1 MERDNRMILRLPM
14 ISGHDCP
21 VCNTFISNYKPF
33 TLFGGYTKEG
43 VRKTGVYLLCC
54 DQCNLFFAREGQI
67 EMIARAR
74 GFRPTTFPAEG
85 TGSEILEKAYSVPE
99 FQIRLEAS
107 DGETDLFSPK
117 HLVFGEKRQT
127 CLFCNGQLHKMESII
142 PVKKGENKILQG
154 NGCDCCG
161 VLYIDQNKQK
171 IVENWINRS
180 STARESFL
188 VETGPEEDSAA
199 ITGQEA
205 FGETEPD
212 QSEEAM
218 VPGAFASEEMA
229 FPGADWEIE
238 NMAESE
244 DDMAEEA
251 TVPQN
256 DWETEWMM
264 ESTGNET
271 EESAIWDSSEA
282 GGTVIPEEKEETE
295 GTLAEEDN
303 KSDVKTIPGTQITIW
318 AEGEDEDR
326 ALADPDNEAVHLI
339 VYAHGTQ
346 QYEKMRAIHNQRT
359 DKSFTDISEY
369 RQFASQYGKPDLEI
383 EFGDAEVKPGSGLTN
398 PGIQTA
404 LNIYG
409 YKVIQADCLPDA
421 YRQELLGEILD
432 LRILTQ
438 EEFSRFF
445 VWLILFT
452 GSQYP
457 KAKEKWQHDF
467 NFVKKYRLNPER
479 FMNARFNNWHT
490 TDPDY

>member
-14 ISGHDCP
+14 IAGHDCP
-21 VCNTFISNYKPF
+21 VCNTFMSYYKPF
-33 TLFGGYTKEG
+33 TLFSGYTKEG
-43 VRKTGVYLLCC
+43 VRKTGVYLLYC
-54 DQCNLFFAREGQI
+54 DQCSLFFAREGQV
-67 EMIARAR
+67 EMIARAK
-74 GFRPTTFPAEG
+74 GFRPSTFPAEG
-85 TGSEILEKAYSVPE
+85 SGSEILGKAYSEPE
-99 FQIRLEAS
+99 LPIRLEAS
-107 DGETDLFSPK
+107 DGGIDPFSPK
-117 HLVFGEKRQT
+117 RLVFGEKRQT
-127 CLFCNGQLHKMESII
+127 CLLCNGQLHKMESII
-142 PVKKGENKILQG
+142 PVKKGENKILPG
-154 NGCDCCG
+154 DGCDCCG

-188 VETGPEEDSAA
+188 VETGLEEDSAS

-238 NMAESE
+238 NMAEFE
-244 DDMAEEA
+244 DDMGEEA
-251 TVPQN
+251 AVPQS
-256 DWETEWMM
+256 DWEIEEMLNPAD
-264 ESTGNET
+264 SDT
-271 EESAIWDSSEA
+271 EESVIWDSSEA
-282 GGTVIPEEKEETE
+282 EGIVIPEEKEEAE
-295 GTLAEEDN
+295 GTLTPEDD
-303 KSDVKTIPGTQITIW
+303 KSEVKTIPGTQITIW

-326 ALADPDNEAVHLI
+326 AFDDPDNEAVHLI

-369 RQFASQYGKPDLEI
+369 RQFAAQYGKPDLEI
-383 EFGDAEVKPGSGLTN
+383 EFGGAEIKPVSGLTN

-409 YKVIQADCLPDA
+409 YKVTQADCLPDV

-445 VWLILFT
+445 VWLILFS

-457 KAKEKWQHDF
+457 KAKEKWQQDIE
-467 NFVKKYRLNPER
+467 FVKKYRLNPER
-479 FMNARFNNWHT
+479 FLNPRF
-490 TDPDY
+490 DK

>member
-1 MERDNRMILRLPM
+1 MQEKVEAMERDNRMILRLPM

-85 TGSEILEKAYSVPE
+85 TGSEILEKAYSVPDLP
-99 FQIRLEAS
+99 IRLETS
-107 DGETDLFSPK
+107 DGGTDLFSPK

-142 PVKKGENKILQG
+142 PGRKGSGKILPG
-154 NGCDCCG
+154 DGCVRCG
-161 VLYIDQNKQK
+161 VLFINQNKQK
-171 IVENWINRS
+171 IVENWIS
-180 STARESFL
+180 QSTAARETFL
-188 VETGPEEDSAA
+188 VETGSGEDVTVITDQDTFGDTDPDKTEETMVPGGCAYEEMVYPEEDR
-199 ITGQEA
+199 
-205 FGETEPD
+205 
-212 QSEEAM
+212 
-218 VPGAFASEEMA
+218 
-229 FPGADWEIE
+229 EIE

-244 DDMAEEA
+244 DDMAEETA
-251 TVPQN
+251 APQSDCETDEMADPADN
-256 DWETEWMM
+256 DTDEP
-264 ESTGNET
+264 
-271 EESAIWDSSEA
+271 AIWDSSEA
-282 GGTVIPEEKEETE
+282 GGTVAPEETE
-295 GTLAEEDN
+295 GTLTPEDD
-303 KSDVKTIPGTQITIW
+303 KSEVKTIPGTRITVW

-326 ALADPDNEAVHLI
+326 ALDDPDNEAVHLI
-339 VYAHGTQ
+339 VYAHGMQ

-369 RQFASQYGKPDLEI
+369 RQFAAQYGKPDLEI
-383 EFGDAEVKPGSGLTN
+383 EFGGAEIKQGSELTN

-445 VWLILFT
+445 VWLILFS

-457 KAKEKWQHDF
+457 KAKGKWQQDIE
-467 NFVKKYRLNPER
+467 FVKNYRLNPER
-479 FMNARFNNWHT
+479 FLNARF
-490 TDPDY
+490 DK

>member
-117 HLVFGEKRQT
+117 HLVFGEKRHI
-127 CLFCNGQLHKMESII
+127 CLFCNGQLHRMESII
-142 PVKKGENKILQG
+142 PGRKGGGKILPG
-154 NGCDCCG
+154 DGCDCCG
-161 VLYIDQNKQK
+161 VLFIDQNKQI
-171 IVENWINRS
+171 IVENWIS
-180 STARESFL
+180 QSPVARESFL
-188 VETGPEEDSAA
+188 VETGLGEDSAA
-199 ITGQEA
+199 ITDQEA

-218 VPGAFASEEMA
+218 VPGAFASEDMA
-229 FPGADWEIE
+229 FPGEDWEIE

-251 TVPQN
+251 AVPQS

-264 ESTGNET
+264 ESNGNET
-271 EESAIWDSSEA
+271 EESTVWDSSEA
-282 GGTVIPEEKEETE
+282 EGTVIPEEKGETE
-295 GTLAEEDN
+295 GTLTPEDDKN
-303 KSDVKTIPGTQITIW
+303 EVKTIPGTQITIW

-326 ALADPDNEAVHLI
+326 ALDDPDNEAVNLI

-369 RQFASQYGKPDLEI
+369 RQFAAQYGKPDLEI
-383 EFGDAEVKPGSGLTN
+383 EFGGAEIKQGSQLTN

-409 YKVIQADCLPDA
+409 YKVTQADCLSDV

-438 EEFSRFF
+438 GEFSQFF
-445 VWLILFT
+445 VWLILFS

-457 KAKEKWQHDF
+457 KAKEKWQQDIE
-467 NFVKKYRLNPER
+467 FVKKYRLNPER
-479 FMNARFNNWHT
+479 FLNPRFDN
-490 TDPDY
+490 